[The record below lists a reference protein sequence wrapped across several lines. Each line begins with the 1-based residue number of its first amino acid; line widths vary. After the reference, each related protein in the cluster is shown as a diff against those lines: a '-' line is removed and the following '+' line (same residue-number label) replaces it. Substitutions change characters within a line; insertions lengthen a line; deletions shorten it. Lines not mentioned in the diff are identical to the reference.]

1 MSRSLAIFGGTFDP
15 VHFGHL
21 RTALELK
28 QQLEFDEMRMLPC
41 HVPSHRDLP
50 VASSGQ
56 RLRMLQLAVED
67 EPGLMVD
74 DREIERGGVSY
85 MVDTL
90 QSFRDE
96 LGARISLSL
105 VVGMDSFLSLPQW
118 HEWQR
123 IPDLA
128 HIVVVARPGSQLPD
142 SGIIERFVHARLSDS
157 VAELKGSASGR
168 VLFKELTP
176 LDISASHIR
185 QLVEQGQS
193 PRFLLPDAVWA
204 FIKQHGLYQ

>member
-41 HVPSHRDLP
+41 HMPSHRDLP

-123 IPDLA
+123 ITDLA
-128 HIVVVARPGSQLPD
+128 HVVVVARPGSQLPD

-193 PRFLLPDAVWA
+193 PRFLLPDVVWA